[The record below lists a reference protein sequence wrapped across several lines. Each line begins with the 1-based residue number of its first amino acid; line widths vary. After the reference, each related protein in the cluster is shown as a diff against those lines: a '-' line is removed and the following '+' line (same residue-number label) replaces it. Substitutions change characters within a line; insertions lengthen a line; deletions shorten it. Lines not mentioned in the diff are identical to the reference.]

1 MEEILIAEHL
11 FPLWKPDLIT
21 WVMEYLKPE
30 NVRVHVVA
38 KLYENIADESEKWYG
53 VKFKKEK
60 ISQNI
65 ISKWINAGLNSD
77 LNLPPKNEFIPE
89 KFDIK
94 PAESAVSKFVLY
106 MYYVLYMLYTLY
118 VYNACEKII
127 SLFLD
132 IQISNNY

>member
-30 NVRVHVVA
+30 NVRIHVVA
-38 KLYENIADESEKWYG
+38 KLYENIADETEKWYG

-60 ISQNI
+60 IPQNI

-77 LNLPPKNEFIPE
+77 LQLPPKNEFIPE

-94 PAESAVSKFVLY
+94 PAASTVSKYLCKHFY
-106 MYYVLYMLYTLY
+106 M
-118 VYNACEKII
+118 
-127 SLFLD
+127 
-132 IQISNNY
+132 